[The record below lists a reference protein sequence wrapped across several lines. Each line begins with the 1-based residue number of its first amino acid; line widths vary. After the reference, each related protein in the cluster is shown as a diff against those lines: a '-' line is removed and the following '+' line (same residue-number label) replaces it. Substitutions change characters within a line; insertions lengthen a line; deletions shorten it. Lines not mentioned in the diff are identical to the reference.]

1 MSGLPDTAKPAI
13 PRGLRLQWEPVQDAH
28 VLLYPEGMVQ
38 LNGSAAAILSRC
50 DGLRTMTEIVADLER
65 AYGAS
70 GLAADVQAFV
80 TRALQTR
87 WLELPGVN
95 TRFASQADAP
105 APTTLRGP
113 GPVKMAQGVGPP
125 FWLLLELT
133 YRCPLHCV
141 FCYNPTEFAGTG
153 PELPTADWLRVLREA
168 RALGAVQLGLS
179 GGEPLEREDLETI
192 VGEARGLGYYVNL
205 ITSGVGLTAARI
217 AALKAAGLDHIQLS
231 FQDST
236 RELNDFLSS
245 TRTFELKSKVAALI
259 RAHEYP
265 MVLNVVLHR
274 LNIDH
279 VGEILDMA
287 ERMGA
292 QYVELA
298 NTQYYGWA
306 WLNRQQLLPSR
317 AQLERAEA
325 LTQRFRERVGERIQ
339 VYFVVPDYF
348 ERRPKACMGGQGSV
362 FLAIA
367 PDGTA
372 MPCHAARMLPD
383 LELPS
388 VGSADIRSIWYDSQ
402 AFNHF
407 RGEAWMKEPC
417 RSCPERVKDFGG
429 CRCQAYLLTGDAA
442 NADPV
447 CDLSPHHHLVTE
459 AVARAESAAT
469 LPATREHVLVFRDH
483 RTSIPVV
490 PGNPPAAAAVEEP
503 LR

>member
-1 MSGLPDTAKPAI
+1 MSGAPQT
-13 PRGLRLQWEPVQDAH
+13 GSRLET
-28 VLLYPEGMVQ
+28 
-38 LNGSAAAILSRC
+38 SAR
-50 DGLRTMTEIVADLER
+50 
-65 AYGAS
+65 
-70 GLAADVQAFV
+70 
-80 TRALQTR
+80 
-87 WLELPGVN
+87 
-95 TRFASQADAP
+95 
-105 APTTLRGP
+105 
-113 GPVKMAQGVGPP
+113 VGPP
-125 FWLLLELT
+125 LWLLLELT

-141 FCYNPTEFAGTG
+141 FCYNPTDFARTG
-153 PELPTADWLRVLREA
+153 AELATADWLRVLREA

-179 GGEPLEREDLETI
+179 GGEPLVREDLEEI
-192 VGEARGLGYYVNL
+192 VAEAHALGFYINL
-205 ITSGVGLTAARI
+205 ITSGVGLTRARI

-236 RELNDFLSS
+236 REMNDFLSS
-245 TRTFELKSKVAALI
+245 TRTFELKAQVAALI
-259 RAHEYP
+259 REYGYP

-287 ERMGA
+287 ERLGA

-325 LTQRFRERVGERIQ
+325 VTQRFRERVGGRIQ

-348 ERRPKACMGGQGSV
+348 ETRPKPCMNGLGSV

-372 MPCHAARMLPD
+372 MPCHAARMLPGLD
-383 LELPS
+383 LPNVQES
-388 VGSADIRSIWYDSQ
+388 DIRSIWHDSP
-402 AFNHF
+402 AFSRF

-417 RSCPERVKDFGG
+417 RSCPERSKDFGG
-429 CRCQAYLLTGDAA
+429 CRCQAYLLTGDAT
-442 NADPV
+442 NTDPV

-459 AVARAESAAT
+459 AVARADGAAAAT
-469 LPATREHVLVFRDH
+469 ARSEHVLVFRDH
-483 RTSIPVV
+483 RSSIAVV
-490 PGNPPAAAAVEEP
+490 PGGSPRVGAADT
-503 LR
+503 